1 MRTYDDRMKVFIHCC
16 RGIKS
21 SSHWN
26 PVFRSYY
33 EFAVSSIDRVITETW
48 VFSCCAEAC
57 VISSSPPLPKIVQ
70 AEKCDY
76 SFWLGARGESRQ
88 RERKNVCLS
97 VNSDSMVQLS
107 FCRGWCLSGFR
118 MQWWPSCP
126 AHLPVTAFSP
136 AEWSVHLRRA
146 RWDML
151 NLIRNANANLSS
163 PNSR

>member
-1 MRTYDDRMKVFIHCC
+1 MLMTDKGGHTLLSWNQKFQSL
-16 RGIKS
+16 KS
-21 SSHWN
+21 SF
-26 PVFRSYY
+26 PYY

-57 VISSSPPLPKIVQ
+57 VISSSPPLPKIVR

-88 RERKNVCLS
+88 WERKNMCVCRWILT
-97 VNSDSMVQLS
+97 VWWLVQLS
-107 FCRGWCLSGFR
+107 FCRDDVSWGPHAVVTLL
-118 MQWWPSCP
+118 PCP
-126 AHLPVTAFSP
+126 PM
-136 AEWSVHLRRA
+136 AERSMHLRRA
-146 RWDML
+146 RLDMI